1 MDSMPAIVDYVFRHA
16 AHSPDLKAIADEHS
30 SYTYGALAPRVRAL
44 ADQLRRIGIGRGEFV
59 AAMTPPRA
67 DAYTLFL
74 ALNAIGAIWLGLN
87 PRYTL
92 RELGYI
98 VGDAKPKAMFF
109 VSELDGREY
118 LEEVKSIVTTNA
130 CVENVI
136 CLDGATS
143 DETLGE
149 IWGFET
155 FLAGGSPQ
163 SDAADSERVGDDI
176 AAIIYTSGS
185 TGRPKGAL
193 LPNRCMVHRALVQNE
208 DYVMRAG
215 RPHCY
220 VILPIN
226 HVGSIVLTC
235 AFSMVNGGSL
245 TFRQRFDPHRVGR
258 DVFENG
264 INFLVMVPTMY
275 QQVFASPEF
284 SEADYRNCQ
293 VFFWGGANLPR
304 EFIRRLRTMGHGEV
318 RTNYGAT
325 ELCSSVTRTDPD
337 LDIDVLAQ
345 TVGYA
350 LDDELR
356 VVKEDGTLARIGEV
370 GEAHV
375 RRQWIMAGYLNRPEA
390 FEEAVTEDGEWFRTG
405 DLMELM
411 EDGKNLRFVG
421 RMSDMFKA
429 GGHNVYPRE
438 IEEWLEEHPAVEM
451 AAVLGK
457 KDPLFDEVGHAVVLS
472 RAGRGSTEDEMR
484 EWCRKGLA
492 NYKVPKSFEFRSEMP
507 MLGTGKID
515 RMALRAQMDTAR
527 DDGSCGRDVHL

>member
-1 MDSMPAIVDYVFRHA
+1 
-16 AHSPDLKAIADEHS
+16 
-30 SYTYGALAPRVRAL
+30 
-44 ADQLRRIGIGRGEFV
+44 
-59 AAMTPPRA
+59 
-67 DAYTLFL
+67 
-74 ALNAIGAIWLGLN
+74 
-87 PRYTL
+87 
-92 RELGYI
+92 
-98 VGDAKPKAMFF
+98 
-109 VSELDGREY
+109 
-118 LEEVKSIVTTNA
+118 
-130 CVENVI
+130 
-136 CLDGATS
+136 
-143 DETLGE
+143 
-149 IWGFET
+149 
-155 FLAGGSPQ
+155 
-163 SDAADSERVGDDI
+163 
-176 AAIIYTSGS
+176 
-185 TGRPKGAL
+185 
-193 LPNRCMVHRALVQNE
+193 
-208 DYVMRAG
+208 
-215 RPHCY
+215 
-220 VILPIN
+220 
-226 HVGSIVLTC
+226 
-235 AFSMVNGGSL
+235 
-245 TFRQRFDPHRVGR
+245 
-258 DVFENG
+258 
-264 INFLVMVPTMY
+264 MY

-457 KDPLFDEVGHAVVLS
+457 KDPLSDEVGHAVVLS

-527 DDGSCGRDVHL
+527 DDGSGGRDVHL

>member
-1 MDSMPAIVDYVFRHA
+1 MDTMPAIVDYAFRHA
-16 AHSPDLKAIADEHS
+16 ENSPDLKAIADEHR
-30 SYTYGALAPRVRAL
+30 SYSYGALKPRVRAL
-44 ADQLRRIGIGRGEFV
+44 ADQLRRIGIGRGDFV
-59 AAMTPPRA
+59 AALTPPRA

-87 PRYTL
+87 PRYTP
-92 RELGYI
+92 REMTYI
-98 VGDAKPKAMFF
+98 VGDAKPKALFF
-109 VSELDGREY
+109 VSELDGRTY
-118 LEEVKSIVTTNA
+118 LEEAKSMVVANA

-143 DETLGE
+143 DETLGN
-149 IWGFET
+149 ISSFEA

-163 SDAADSERVGDDI
+163 SDAADIERVGDDI

-208 DYVMRAG
+208 DYVMKAG

-235 AFSMVNGGSL
+235 AFSIVNGGSL
-245 TFRQRFDPHRVGR
+245 TFRERFDPDRVGR
-258 DVFENG
+258 DVFEND

-275 QQVFASPEF
+275 QQIFASPQF
-284 SEADYRNCQ
+284 NEADYRNCQ
-293 VFFWGGANLPR
+293 VFFWGGANLPK

-345 TVGYA
+345 TIGYG

-356 VVKEDGTLARIGEV
+356 VVKNDGTLAGIGEV
-370 GEAHV
+370 GEAQV
-375 RRQWIMAGYLNRPEA
+375 RREWIMAGYLNRSEELEEA
-390 FEEAVTEDGEWFRTG
+390 FTEDGEWFRTG

-421 RMSDMFKA
+421 RMSDMFKS

-451 AAVLGK
+451 VAVLGK
-457 KDPLFDEVGHAVVLS
+457 KDVLFDEVGHAVVLN
-472 RAGRGSTEDEMR
+472 RAGTKPTEEEMK

-492 NYKVPKSFEFRSEMP
+492 NYKVPKSFEFRSKMP

-515 RMALRAQMDTAR
+515 KMALRAEMDTF
-527 DDGSCGRDVHL
+527 CGEG